1 LPQRVIP
8 GSAPRERPAMLKWL
22 SDIGKKADHPMYNV
36 EAAGKL
42 LAELP
47 PDHGGAFEE
56 IISSLETVAAT
67 PGFPLSDRIGV
78 LKLLDETGQKREAAA
93 LAEFLRNDKLN
104 EFQRRQLWQVMVDF
118 WEHVSAAYRVC
129 LQEIAQASKPGE
141 PAHPERTLLLVRAL
155 RALSYEGKTLLLRYL
170 PVKPRIWQDLAQ
182 LLGQAEKEHAVA
194 ELAKAYAS
202 DTLHT
207 NPRQEFLRLPMM
219 VAAYPESKRTL
230 EIELTARVIA
240 RVAGGF
246 ALHLQPDAGCNFH
259 FDLARPAGP
268 VRNSP
273 DAPASATMRFFGA
286 AQAAVNIQE
295 MVDRYTAHPAEPEKR
310 FGNDYSIEEKLVV
323 LKRLLLFWGESPPK
337 QRWPRVKIEAKIKV
351 AHGFSSASELV
362 TRIEFSGM
370 AEMSADQRVK
380 VKQQTGIALQ
390 AEESSA
396 VIAEWMER
404 DGSTWGVGVDIPRQ
418 DEAWARIGSLC
429 TLQAAGQ
436 KAWWLGA
443 IRRMQRDAH
452 EHVHVGV
459 EILSKKPLSVYL
471 RGIGEGAER
480 AENWQT
486 SSGSFRFTFLNA
498 LILGE
503 SAVTGG
509 NPEILLKRDG
519 FNPGIQYE
527 VLMGGETP
535 HVRLEELVE
544 RGADYDRVRVA
555 WLKGAA
561 A

>member
-1 LPQRVIP
+1 
-8 GSAPRERPAMLKWL
+8 MLKWL

-36 EAAGKL
+36 EAAAKL
-42 LAELP
+42 LADLP
-47 PDHGGAFEE
+47 PDHGKALEE
-56 IISSLETVAAT
+56 IVSSLETVAAT
-67 PGFPLSDRIGV
+67 PEFPLSDRIGV

-93 LAEFLRNDKLN
+93 LAEFLRNEKLN
-104 EFQRRQLWQVMVDF
+104 EFQRRQLWQAMVDF

-129 LQEIAQASKPGE
+129 LEETGRDAKPG
-141 PAHPERTLLLVRAL
+141 AAVHPERTLLLARAL
-155 RALSYEGKTLLLRYL
+155 RALTCEGKTLLLRYL
-170 PVKPRIWQDLAQ
+170 PVKPRIWQDLARF
-182 LLGQAEKEHAVA
+182 LTLAEKERAVA
-194 ELAKAYAS
+194 ELVKAYE
-202 DTLHT
+202 DDPLHT
-207 NPRQEFLRLPMM
+207 NARQEFLRLPMM
-219 VAAYPESKRTL
+219 VAAYPESQRML
-230 EIELTARVIA
+230 EIELTARIVA
-240 RVAGGF
+240 RLAGGF

-259 FDLARPAGP
+259 FDLAQPAGP
-268 VRNSP
+268 VRN
-273 DAPASATMRFFGA
+273 APGAAASATMRCFGA
-286 AQAAVNIQE
+286 VQSAVVIQE
-295 MVDRYTAHPAEPEKR
+295 MLVRYAANPAEPEKR
-310 FGNDYSIEEKLVV
+310 FGNDYSIEEKLVA

-351 AHGFSSASELV
+351 AHGFTSASELV

-390 AEESSA
+390 AEESTA

-452 EHVHVGV
+452 EHVHAGI

-503 SAVTGG
+503 SAATGG
-509 NPEILLKRDG
+509 NPEVLLKRDG

-544 RGADYDRVRVA
+544 RGEDYDRVRVA

>member
-1 LPQRVIP
+1 
-8 GSAPRERPAMLKWL
+8 MLKWL

-36 EAAGKL
+36 EAAAKL
-42 LAELP
+42 LADLP
-47 PDHGGAFEE
+47 PDHGKALEE
-56 IISSLETVAAT
+56 IVSSLETVAAT
-67 PGFPLSDRIGV
+67 PEFPLSDRIGV

-104 EFQRRQLWQVMVDF
+104 EFQRRQLWQAMVDF
-118 WEHVSAAYRVC
+118 WVHVSAAYRVC
-129 LQEIAQASKPGE
+129 LEEIGREAKPG
-141 PAHPERTLLLVRAL
+141 AAVHPERTLLLARAL
-155 RALSYEGKTLLLRYL
+155 RALTCEGKTLLLRYL
-170 PVKPRIWQDLAQ
+170 PVKPRIWQDLARF
-182 LLGQAEKEHAVA
+182 LTLAEKERAVA
-194 ELAKAYAS
+194 ELVKAYE
-202 DTLHT
+202 DDPLHT
-207 NPRQEFLRLPMM
+207 NARQEFLRLPMV
-219 VAAYPESKRTL
+219 VAAYPESQRML
-230 EIELTARVIA
+230 EIELTARIVA
-240 RVAGGF
+240 RLAGGF

-259 FDLARPAGP
+259 FDLAQPAGP
-268 VRNSP
+268 VRN
-273 DAPASATMRFFGA
+273 APGAAASATMRYFGA
-286 AQAAVNIQE
+286 VQSAVVIQE
-295 MVDRYTAHPAEPEKR
+295 MLDRYAVNPAEPEKR
-310 FGNDYSIEEKLVV
+310 FGNDYSIEEKLVA

-351 AHGFSSASELV
+351 AHGFTSASELV

-390 AEESSA
+390 AEESTA

-452 EHVHVGV
+452 EHVHAGI

-503 SAVTGG
+503 SAATGG

-527 VLMGGETP
+527 VLMGGQTP
-535 HVRLEELVE
+535 HVRLEELIE
-544 RGADYDRVRVA
+544 RGEDYDRVRVA

-561 A
+561 